1 MMENMEHTFHLPAVP
16 TSLVLR
22 SNITACIVV
31 TVLAIAPFFI
41 KIKSTMDVL
50 AFPVASDRLRVTI
63 PNSNGET
70 YKDATLKLNQYEMA
84 SLGIIHVA
92 KSGAVYDNATNM
104 MVLEYSVESNG
115 TARIRSAIHG
125 TLVGEE
131 KNLIELFMNK

>member
-1 MMENMEHTFHLPAVP
+1 
-16 TSLVLR
+16 
-22 SNITACIVV
+22 
-31 TVLAIAPFFI
+31 
-41 KIKSTMDVL
+41 MDVL
-50 AFPVASDRLRVTI
+50 AFPVASDCLRVTI

-84 SLGIIHVA
+84 SLGISHVA
-92 KSGAVYDNATNM
+92 KSCALYDNATNM

-115 TARIRSAIHG
+115 TARIRSAIYG